1 VEPLRR
7 WLDESRASTLDTC
20 NLSTRAN
27 TRKHVKD
34 LLIPVG
40 QLAIDK
46 RLRLFEYS
54 HLIALTL
61 ALNRVGFSEGSSP
74 HGLLPIRSIV
84 GRASYLLRSA
94 QHACRPRVLAGTR
107 QVIIKCIY
115 LPISE

>member
-1 VEPLRR
+1 VEPVRR
-7 WLDESRASTLDTC
+7 WLNGSRASTFDTC

-40 QLAIDK
+40 QLAIDE

-54 HLIALTL
+54 HHLVLTL
-61 ALNRVGFSEGSSP
+61 ALNRVGFSEGSLPRGS
-74 HGLLPIRSIV
+74 LPIRSIV
-84 GRASYLLRSA
+84 GRASYLLHNA

-115 LPISE
+115 LPINQ

>member
-40 QLAIDK
+40 QLAIDE

-54 HLIALTL
+54 HHIVLTL
-61 ALNRVGFSEGSSP
+61 ALNRVGFSEGSLPRGS
-74 HGLLPIRSIV
+74 LPIRSIV
-84 GRASYLLRSA
+84 RRASYLLHSA